1 MKAIYIR
8 TSTEEQEPENQIKDI
23 ELISGKDYLLF
34 KDKQSAWK
42 DNLDREQFTNL
53 KKDIQLK
60 KISEL
65 YVWDLDRIFRNRKKL
80 IEFFELC
87 KLYKCKIHSYR
98 QQWLEQLNNIPEPFN
113 EIMHSLM
120 VQIMGWL
127 AEEESNKKSE
137 RIKVSIRRNQGITSS
152 YKGNKWGRK
161 ALKIEDAIIKAFNE
175 GKSFREIIKEI
186 SYTDKNNHK
195 KFVSIGYVHK
205 TIKKFKALKDS
216 QNL

>member
-161 ALKIEDAIIKAFNE
+161 SRELD
-175 GKSFREIIKEI
+175 GEIIKLIDKGLKYREI
-186 SYTDKNNHK
+186 QENILY
-195 KFVSIGYVHK
+195 
-205 TIKKFKALKDS
+205 LC
-216 QNL
+216 